1 MTQQLKF
8 SILTAPLA
16 AIDRRS
22 LSQAWYSALH
32 LGRERSIATAGP
44 ASMQADARAGAALTH
59 ERNSATTARSLAASG
74 VTRTLRALPAPLP
87 DANSDR
93 RTMRSRLSLKIEEA
107 LVNPRTR
114 TRRSSFTIDGT
125 AARVQVSLNT
135 SERGVSLIAV
145 CSPSARR
152 AVAKA
157 LNEVRYALAL
167 RGVCVN
173 IETRESV

>member
-32 LGRERSIATAGP
+32 LGRERPVATAGAP
-44 ASMQADARAGAALTH
+44 STQGESHCVTALAH
-59 ERNSATTARSLAASG
+59 ERDSSTSVRSLATGGAARA
-74 VTRTLRALPAPLP
+74 VRTLPLP
-87 DANSDR
+87 LADANADR
-93 RTMRSRLSLKIEEA
+93 RTTRSHLSLKIEEA
-107 LVNPRTR
+107 LLNPRTR

-125 AARVQVSLNT
+125 AARVQISLNT
-135 SERGVSLIAV
+135 TERGVTLIAV

-173 IETRESV
+173 VETRECR